1 MSGETLSEQMSLEQ
15 MSGDMLSDQ
24 MSLEQISLKQML
36 CAKLAVRHSS
46 PALKSFFAAKISTN
60 DVTTFWR
67 PLFVDGSIKTLFVLL
82 QSTVDIYT

>member
-1 MSGETLSEQMSLEQ
+1 MSGETLSEQMSLEK

-36 CAKLAVRHSS
+36 CAKLAVRHPS